1 MLGLQLGDIPPTT
14 VMIMAKLS
22 APELAAQLLAPHF
35 TRENPPVSIPSD
47 PLVDTTMQVTLDQI
61 RPYQLNPRLST
72 NPQYEAIKT
81 SIRQRGLDQPPSIT
95 RRPGEEH
102 FIIRNGGNT
111 RLAILNDLWQE
122 TGEARYH
129 TLLCL
134 FRPWTARGEI
144 LALTGHLAENE
155 LRGHLSYIERSQAV
169 EQARQLYEQES
180 GQPLN
185 QSELAARLTEDG
197 YPVDQPSI
205 SRMGDTVAYLLP
217 AIPKALHAG
226 LGRPQVSKL
235 LLLRK
240 AALQTWKRHASDT
253 DADFEPLFQHSL
265 ARCDGKL
272 AQFSLDRVRDE
283 LIGNLAQH
291 LDRDYDELAQ
301 DIGETELRRSVL
313 SQLLEPVVP
322 LPRPE
327 PGIVPVSSFSPTQ
340 AKHPD
345 APSAEQLRARLA
357 ELARAIVEACAPTLE
372 VLAQPD
378 GFGFTCQCAD
388 TATLTPVAHTLL
400 ALLQALTSQPPGD
413 VAHLTSLGQLLCG
426 TSQAG
431 PWLDDDGLSRLIRLI
446 KLARLLPHTV
456 TGPRQ

>member
-1 MLGLQLGDIPPTT
+1 
-14 VMIMAKLS
+14 MAKS
-22 APELAAQLLAPHF
+22 TTPDLAAQLLAAPF
-35 TRENPPVSIPSD
+35 GRDTPTVQAASD
-47 PLVDTTMQVTLDQI
+47 PLVDTPMQVTLEQI
-61 RPYQLNPRLST
+61 RPYQHNPRRSP
-72 NPQYEAIKT
+72 NPQYDAIKA

-111 RLAILNDLWQE
+111 RLAILNELWQE
-122 TGEARYH
+122 TGDERFH

-169 EQARQLYEQES
+169 EQARQLYEQEC

-185 QSELAARLTEDG
+185 QTELAARLTADG

-217 AIPKALHAG
+217 AIPDALHAG

-240 AALQTWKRHASDT
+240 TARQTWKRHAPDSD
-253 DADFEPLFQHSL
+253 AEFEPLFQHSL
-265 ARCDGKL
+265 ASCDGDL

-283 LIGNLAQH
+283 VIGNLAQH
-291 LDRDYDELAQ
+291 LHRDYDELAL
-301 DIGETELRRSVL
+301 DLGETELRRGLL
-313 SQLLEPVVP
+313 SQLLEPEVP

-327 PGIVPVSSFSPTQ
+327 PGKLPAAGSFSASTTQ
-340 AKHPD
+340 AAASD
-345 APSAEQLRARLA
+345 SEQLRKHIA
-357 ELARAIVEACAPTLE
+357 ELAQAISAACAPTIE
-372 VLAQPD
+372 VLAQNEGL
-378 GFGFTCQCAD
+378 GFACRCAD
-388 TATLTPVAHTLL
+388 AAALPAQGQALLGLWQALADPTATPVAN
-400 ALLQALTSQPPGD
+400 
-413 VAHLTSLGQLLCG
+413 LGALLCG
-426 TSQAG
+426 TPAHT
-431 PWLDDDGLSRLIRLI
+431 PWLDDETLARLFRLI
-446 KLARLLPHTV
+446 KLARQLPHA
-456 TGPRQ
+456 GDR

>member
-1 MLGLQLGDIPPTT
+1 MT
-14 VMIMAKLS
+14 MAKS
-22 APELAAQLLAPHF
+22 TTPDLAAQLLAAPF
-35 TRENPPVSIPSD
+35 GRDTPAVQAASD
-47 PLVDTTMQVTLDQI
+47 PLVDTPMQVTLDQI
-61 RPYQLNPRLST
+61 RPYQHNPRRSP
-72 NPQYEAIKT
+72 NPQYDAIKA

-111 RLAILNDLWQE
+111 RLAILNELWAE
-122 TGEARYH
+122 TGDERFH

-169 EQARQLYEQES
+169 DQARQLYEQEC

-185 QSELAARLTEDG
+185 QTELAARLTADG

-217 AIPKALHAG
+217 AIPDALHAG

-240 AALQTWKRHASDT
+240 TARQTWKRHAPDSD
-253 DADFEPLFQHSL
+253 AEFEPLFQHSL
-265 ARCDGKL
+265 ARCDGDL

-283 LIGNLAQH
+283 VIGDLAQH
-291 LDRDYDELAQ
+291 LHRDYDELAL
-301 DIGETELRRSVL
+301 DLGETELRRGLL
-313 SQLLEPVVP
+313 SQLLEPEVP

-327 PGIVPVSSFSPTQ
+327 PGKLPPAGSFSTPPTP
-340 AKHPD
+340 AA
-345 APSAEQLRARLA
+345 APNSEQLRKHIA
-357 ELARAIVEACAPTLE
+357 ELAQAISAACAPTIE
-372 VLAQPD
+372 VLAQNEGL
-378 GFGFTCQCAD
+378 GFACRCAD
-388 TATLTPVAHTLL
+388 ATALPAQGQALLGLWQALADPTAAPVAN
-400 ALLQALTSQPPGD
+400 
-413 VAHLTSLGQLLCG
+413 LGALLCG
-426 TSQAG
+426 TPTQA
-431 PWLDDDGLSRLIRLI
+431 PWLDDETLARLFRLI
-446 KLARLLPHTV
+446 KLTRQLPHA
-456 TGPRQ
+456 GDR

>member
-1 MLGLQLGDIPPTT
+1 
-14 VMIMAKLS
+14 MAKPT
-22 APELAAQLLAPHF
+22 AHDVAAQLLAPPF
-35 TRENPPVSIPSD
+35 ARETPLAPTISD
-47 PLVDTTMQVTLDQI
+47 PLADTPMQVTLDQI
-61 RPYQLNPRLST
+61 CPYQLNPRRSP
-72 NPQYEAIKT
+72 NPQYDAIKA

-95 RRPGEEH
+95 RRPGEAH

-111 RLAILNDLWQE
+111 RLAILKELWEE
-122 TGEARYH
+122 TGEARFQ

-169 EQARQLYEQES
+169 EQARQLYEKES

-217 AIPKALHAG
+217 AIPEALHAG

-240 AALQTWKRHASDT
+240 SALQTWKHHAAES

-265 ARCDGKL
+265 ARCDGDL

-283 LIGNLAQH
+283 VIGDLAQH

-301 DIGETELRRSVL
+301 DMGETELRRSVL

-322 LPRPE
+322 LPRAE
-327 PGIVPVSSFSPTQ
+327 PGIVPISPFSPTP
-340 AKHPD
+340 AKPPD
-345 APSAEQLRARLA
+345 PPSAEQLRARLA
-357 ELARAIVEACAPTLE
+357 ELAQAVVEGCAPTLE

-378 GFGFTCQCAD
+378 GLGFTCQCSD

-400 ALLQALTSQPPGD
+400 ALLQALTHQPPGD
-413 VAHLTSLGQLLCG
+413 VAHLASLGQLLCG
-426 TSQAG
+426 TAQAG
-431 PWLDDDGLSRLIRLI
+431 PWLGDDGLSRLIRLI

-456 TGPRQ
+456 AGPRQ

>member
-1 MLGLQLGDIPPTT
+1 MRALLGGGVSPPT
-14 VMIMAKLS
+14 VMTMAKS
-22 APELAAQLLAPHF
+22 TTPDLATQLLAAPYGRD
-35 TRENPPVSIPSD
+35 TPAVQAASD
-47 PLVDTTMQVTLDQI
+47 PLVDTPMQITLEQI
-61 RPYQLNPRLST
+61 RPYQHNPRRSP
-72 NPQYEAIKT
+72 NPQYDAIKA

-111 RLAILNDLWQE
+111 RLAILNELWQE
-122 TGEARYH
+122 TGDERFH

-169 EQARQLYEQES
+169 EQARQLYEQEC

-185 QSELAARLTEDG
+185 QTELAARLTADG

-217 AIPKALHAG
+217 AIPDALHAG

-240 AALQTWKRHASDT
+240 TARQTWKRHAPDSD
-253 DADFEPLFQHSL
+253 AEFEPLFQHSL
-265 ARCDGKL
+265 ARCDGDL

-283 LIGNLAQH
+283 VIGDLAQR
-291 LDRDYDELAQ
+291 LELGYDELAL
-301 DIGETELRRSVL
+301 DLGETELRRGLL
-313 SQLLEPVVP
+313 SQLLEPEVP

-327 PGIVPVSSFSPTQ
+327 PGKLPAAGSFTEPPTQ
-340 AKHPD
+340 TAAPD
-345 APSAEQLRARLA
+345 SEQLRKRIT
-357 ELARAIVEACAPTLE
+357 ELVQAISAACAPTIE
-372 VLAQPD
+372 VLAQNEGL
-378 GFGFTCQCAD
+378 GFACRCSD
-388 TATLTPVAHTLL
+388 YATLHAQGQ
-400 ALLQALTSQPPGD
+400 ALLGLWQALVDPAAAPVTNIG
-413 VAHLTSLGQLLCG
+413 ALLCG
-426 TSQAG
+426 TPSHAA
-431 PWLDDDGLSRLIRLI
+431 WLEDETLARLFRLI
-446 KLARLLPHTV
+446 KLARQLLHA
-456 TGPRQ
+456 GDR

>member
-1 MLGLQLGDIPPTT
+1 MRALRGGASPSA
-14 VMIMAKLS
+14 VMTMAKS
-22 APELAAQLLAPHF
+22 TTPDLAAQLLAAPF
-35 TRENPPVSIPSD
+35 GRDTPTVQAASD
-47 PLVDTTMQVTLDQI
+47 PLVDTPMQVTLDQI
-61 RPYQLNPRLST
+61 RPYQHNPRRSP
-72 NPQYEAIKT
+72 NPQYDAIKA

-111 RLAILNDLWQE
+111 RLAILNELWQE
-122 TGEARYH
+122 TGDERFH

-169 EQARQLYEQES
+169 DQARQLYEQEC

-185 QSELAARLTEDG
+185 QTELAARLTADG

-217 AIPKALHAG
+217 AIPDALHAG

-240 AALQTWKRHASDT
+240 TARQTWKRHAPDSD
-253 DADFEPLFQHSL
+253 AEFEPLFQHSL
-265 ARCDGKL
+265 ARCDGDL

-283 LIGNLAQH
+283 VIGDLAQH
-291 LDRDYDELAQ
+291 LHRDYDELAL
-301 DIGETELRRSVL
+301 DLGETELRRGLL
-313 SQLLEPVVP
+313 SQLLEPEVP

-327 PGIVPVSSFSPTQ
+327 PGKLPAAGSFSAPTTQ
-340 AKHPD
+340 A
-345 APSAEQLRARLA
+345 ATANSEQLRKHIA
-357 ELARAIVEACAPTLE
+357 ELAQAISAACAPTIE
-372 VLAQPD
+372 VLAQTEGL
-378 GFGFTCQCAD
+378 GFACRCAD
-388 TATLTPVAHTLL
+388 AATLPAQGL
-400 ALLQALTSQPPGD
+400 ALLGLWQALADPTAP
-413 VAHLTSLGQLLCG
+413 LGALLCG
-426 TSQAG
+426 TVSHA
-431 PWLDDDGLSRLIRLI
+431 PWLDDETLIRLFRLI
-446 KLARLLPHTV
+446 KLARQLPHA
-456 TGPRQ
+456 GDR